1 MSIQDQIETE
11 VELICKIKIEFQ
23 NSDIVKKGYNKKTVS
38 KVLYELASQG
48 KLIRT
53 KNGWLCSNT
62 LKEKFDEFVTFA
74 MHNELKEPIHRE
86 FIVRALA
93 MPHLRWLT
101 WKYNKYI
108 GELSEQAKKVLL
120 TFPFIAFS
128 FRDDEKV
135 VIKNALVVSRLFDA
149 EDLKTVVENAIKIY
163 ELMKNNE
170 TDINEAVLN
179 TDEIIDIMKDI
190 IKIYYTTDF
199 PMNKEEVERFLYNL
213 FFFTLTI
220 AVHTDDDTL
229 YKVYYKI
236 YYPYY
241 TNFSFNSLIEKILQ
255 IESEVTEISS
265 RKSVSE
271 K

>member
-1 MSIQDQIETE
+1 MSIQDQIQKE
-11 VELICKIKIEFQ
+11 VEQICKNKIEFE

-38 KVLYELASQG
+38 KVLYELAAQG

-53 KNGWLCSNT
+53 KSGWLCANN
-62 LKEKFDEFVTFA
+62 LKEKFYEFVTFA
-74 MHNELKEPIHRE
+74 MRNQLKEPVHRE
-86 FIVRALA
+86 LIVRVLA

-135 VIKNALVVSRLFDA
+135 IIKNALIVSRLFDV
-149 EDLKTVVENAIKIY
+149 EDLKTIVENAIKIY

-170 TDINEAVLN
+170 SDINEAVLN
-179 TDEIIDIMKDI
+179 TDEIDIMKDI
-190 IKIYYTTDF
+190 IEIYYTTDF

-213 FFFTLTI
+213 FVFTLTI
-220 AVHTDDDTL
+220 AMYVDADTL

-255 IESEVTEISS
+255 IESEVTETSS